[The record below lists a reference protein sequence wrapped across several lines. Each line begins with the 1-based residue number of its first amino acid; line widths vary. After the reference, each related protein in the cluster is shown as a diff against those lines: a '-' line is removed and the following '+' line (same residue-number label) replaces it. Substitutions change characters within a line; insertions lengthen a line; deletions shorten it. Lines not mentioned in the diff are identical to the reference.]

1 MAENKPRIK
10 LPKEA
15 DKGEIVQIKTLITH
29 PMKSGQRKGPDG
41 KLIPR
46 KIINRFVCEFNGKP
60 VFEAD
65 LETAISANPYIEFF
79 AKVDEEGTF
88 TFTWV
93 DDDNVVTTAQEH
105 IALKA

>member
-1 MAENKPRIK
+1 M
-10 LPKEA
+10 
-15 DKGEIVQIKTLITH
+15 
-29 PMKSGQRKGPDG
+29 
-41 KLIPR
+41 
-46 KIINRFVCEFNGKP
+46 
-60 VFEAD
+60 FEAD

>member
-1 MAENKPRIK
+1 MFDSKPRIK

-15 DKGEIVQIKTLITH
+15 AKGEIVQIKTLIAH
-29 PMKSGQRKGPDG
+29 PMESGQRKDASG

-60 VFEAD
+60 VFEAH
-65 LETAISANPYIEFF
+65 LETAISANPYIEFY
-79 AKVDEEGTF
+79 ARVDEAGAF
-88 TFTWV
+88 NFTWV
-93 DDDNVVTTAQEH
+93 DDDNVVVTAQEH